1 MVTGHIRKRTTKG
14 GKASYQIILET
25 DRDPITGQRQR
36 MYQTVNGTKKE
47 AEAMLNNLKYQYG
60 NGNTL
65 AQPSAIKLSDWLDDW
80 LSLYNAHLSLTTITG
95 YRYQIDNRIKLYLG
109 KTPLKTL
116 NSNQIQ
122 AWVNNLSQQGL
133 SGKTIKNT
141 FLNLS
146 AALDK
151 AEELQMITRNPCKHI
166 VLPPVK
172 RYNAQ
177 VYTVD
182 EVQNILKLA
191 QGTDMYFLLMIEF
204 YLGLRKGEV
213 SELKWSDIDLEEG
226 VVHITRSRVE
236 TDEGI
241 IVKSTKSEAGI
252 RDIPLSPKILTAFKD
267 QYAEH
272 LEKIGK
278 NGFVN
283 SGYVICKSNGEP
295 FVPSSIPQR
304 WDRFCDQHKLKKI
317 RFHDLRHTCATLMIA
332 NGVDPKTVQAW
343 LGHSDIQV
351 TLNTYAHC
359 LPSMKQAAGEKMDVI
374 FS

>member
-1 MVTGHIRKRTTKG
+1 MATGHIRKRPTKD
-14 GKASYQIILET
+14 GKTSYQVILEIGV
-25 DRDPITGQRQR
+25 DPITGKRQRQF
-36 MYQTVNGTKKE
+36 QTVHGTKKE
-47 AEAMLNNLKYQYG
+47 AEAALTQMKCAMQ
-60 NGNTL
+60 NGGGIV
-65 AQPSAIKLSDWLDDW
+65 QPSVLKLGDWLDQW
-80 LSLYNAHLSLTTITG
+80 MLLYQSNLSPSTATG
-95 YRYQIDNRIKLYLG
+95 YRYQIEKRIKPYLG
-109 KTPLKTL
+109 RAPLKSLHT
-116 NSNQIQ
+116 NQIQ
-122 AWVNNLSQQGL
+122 AWINDLTQQGL

-151 AEELQMITRNPCKHI
+151 AEALQMIVRNPCKQV
-166 VLPPVK
+166 VLPAVK
-172 RYNAQ
+172 KYNAQ
-177 VYTVD
+177 VYTVT

-191 QGTDMYFLLMIEF
+191 QGTDLYFLLVIEF

-213 SELKWSDIDLEEG
+213 AELKWEDVDFENE
-226 VVHITRSRVE
+226 VVHITRNRVE
-236 TDEGI
+236 TDKGI

-252 RDIPLSPKILTAFKD
+252 RDIPLSSKVLAEFKS
-267 QYAEH
+267 QYAAY
-272 LEKIGK
+272 LGKVGK

-304 WDRFCDQHKLKKI
+304 WERFCEQHELRKI

-332 NGVDPKTVQAW
+332 NGVQAKTVQAW

-359 LPSMKQAAGEKMDVI
+359 LPSMKQAAGDKMDVI
-374 FS
+374 FA